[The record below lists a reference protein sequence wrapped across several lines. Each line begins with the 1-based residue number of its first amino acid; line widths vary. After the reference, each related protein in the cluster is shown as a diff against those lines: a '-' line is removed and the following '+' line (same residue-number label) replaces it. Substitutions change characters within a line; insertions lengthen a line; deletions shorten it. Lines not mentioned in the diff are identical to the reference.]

1 MASAAKESFKQ
12 DLVVSIRYRN
22 ELPPPPMPPKFLNI
36 DTGGIAQYL
45 TTSYASSL
53 ARREEPNIDADAEG
67 GMPIDMVGIP
77 GYFLGDESAIMA
89 PDTLPLLD
97 PADQAL
103 MISLEQLRTQGAR
116 NNVSFLRKNQYLSSQ
131 NSRLTDR
138 PANAANRP
146 KSLNRPNAKALDRNS
161 TKNIKKNIQ
170 KGFDIVNHENIP
182 YSSRDPQAEPFS
194 KVEHEAWAAPKHPT
208 NSRAKVVA
216 MYPILPDLETGT
228 DGGNWTRVKFD
239 KPPMPAL
246 NGKRDDRIDNTIFM
260 TAPNPKAQ
268 ANYEAAKAAFEKD
281 PKSYNDPGP
290 LPPYTWVMALPQ
302 NPEHTSKIRKV
313 LYDGYAEQSTSSAD
327 DDIYEVDDNDVR
339 RIHFTRARLYPNVQQ
354 TELAAGRLMALGL
367 YDPASKRNATPPS
380 DSKLLQG
387 PAAYFYPLSENVRF
401 RTDRSKI
408 AKTYQP
414 DDEDESQRAD
424 RLAVATV
431 SPDPYQLA
439 QRNSFRGQFDDGF
452 AEAFQELKEAGI
464 KYKEEEDRAQ
474 GEQSIGGEKGADVDM
489 DEIDEQG
496 AEVIGREHSPPPR
509 RSVTVDADAMDD
521 D

>member
-1 MASAAKESFKQ
+1 MASTTKESFKQ

-22 ELPPPPMPPKFLNI
+22 ELPPPPMPPKFLDI

-97 PADQAL
+97 PADQDL
-103 MISLEQLRTQGAR
+103 MIPLEQLRTQGAR

-138 PANAANRP
+138 PANVANKL
-146 KSLNRPNAKALDRNS
+146 KSLNRPSTKALDRNS

-170 KGFDIVNHENIP
+170 KGFDIVDHENIP

-194 KVEHEAWAAPKHPT
+194 KVEHEAWAAPKHP
-208 NSRAKVVA
+208 NNPRAKVLA
-216 MYPILPDLETGT
+216 TYPILPDLETGT

-239 KPPMPAL
+239 KPPLPAL
-246 NGKRDDRIDNTIFM
+246 HGKRDDRIDNTIFM

-268 ANYEAAKAAFEKD
+268 AIYEAAKEAFEKD

-290 LPPYTWVMALPQ
+290 LPPYTWVMTLPQ
-302 NPEHTSKIRKV
+302 NPEHTSKIRKI
-313 LYDGYAEQSTSSAD
+313 LYDGHTDQPDSAAD
-327 DDIYEVDDNDVR
+327 DDIYEVDDNDIR

-354 TELAAGRLMALGL
+354 TELASDRLMALGL
-367 YDPASKRNATPPS
+367 YDPASKRNATSPS
-380 DSKLLQG
+380 ESKISQG
-387 PAAYFYPLSENVRF
+387 SAAYFYPLAENVRF
-401 RTDRSKI
+401 RTDRTKI
-408 AKTYQP
+408 AKTYLP
-414 DDEDESQRAD
+414 DDDDESGRAD

-439 QRNSFRGQFDDGF
+439 QRNSFRGQFDDEF
-452 AEAFQELKEAGI
+452 AERFQELKKEGI
-464 KYKEEEDRAQ
+464 KYKEEEARAQ
-474 GEQSIGGEKGADVDM
+474 AEQDSPGEKEADIEMDEMDERGGEVN
-489 DEIDEQG
+489 
-496 AEVIGREHSPPPR
+496 GREHSPPTR
-509 RSVTVDADAMDD
+509 RSVTADADAMDD